1 VIGVPARQADLTIAA
16 SSSNCSRFHGN
27 QRRLDGATRLIQES
41 QTWNRPLDRRSA
53 GFARLRPTNFGAK
66 SECCPKNSSAY
77 QPQRE
82 KSESRTIFRD
92 VDPIIERRGVVH
104 VQRSGDWLMKI
115 TNVVG
120 WRSKVPE
127 NKCSEPVVGRVE
139 SVASKPLAR
148 RARRHTAARHYRR

>member
-1 VIGVPARQADLTIAA
+1 MESPARPQV
-16 SSSNCSRFHGN
+16 G
-27 QRRLDGATRLIQES
+27 G
-41 QTWNRPLDRRSA
+41 PP
-53 GFARLRPTNFGAK
+53 RLRPTDFGAK

-92 VDPIIERRGVVH
+92 VDPIIERRGDVH

-115 TNVVG
+115 TNVIG

-139 SVASKPLAR
+139 SVASKIN
-148 RARRHTAARHYRR
+148 